1 MYSSL
6 KQTRFHCMMI
16 GVIGA
21 ILYNQ
26 QNKLFLKVFS
36 NKFLQL
42 LAWFFYFV
50 VGLAVIHSPV
60 FFTHEL
66 IAFATL
72 VIIIGQIVNPIFN
85 LETRYFDFLGRIS
98 YGLYVIH
105 PLVLYVLASVFI
117 RIQMYDLLK
126 WAIFFVLSSAI
137 SIGLAWLSYKYFEMP
152 FLRLKSKFAVVKS
165 ANVGK

>member
-1 MYSSL
+1 
-6 KQTRFHCMMI
+6 MMI

-60 FFTHEL
+60 F
-66 IAFATL
+66 
-72 VIIIGQIVNPIFN
+72 VI
-85 LETRYFDFLGRIS
+85 TS
-98 YGLYVIH
+98 YSIHYTKLYEIDMFS
-105 PLVLYVLASVFI
+105 LN
-117 RIQMYDLLK
+117 
-126 WAIFFVLSSAI
+126 
-137 SIGLAWLSYKYFEMP
+137 
-152 FLRLKSKFAVVKS
+152 RL
-165 ANVGK
+165 NRLN